1 MKNWKYIKAERK
13 KIKKQIKKNKN
24 EKNRN
29 NKIIKSNTNEKENN
43 CGKFMVINN
52 LNINNSKYYDNSIN
66 IKSNHKKMTENEDKN
81 IKIEK
86 NIKKHSNPRRNFA
99 NFGIIHIKNKSN
111 NESNYDKND
120 NIKNDSRFKLKNQ
133 IKKKGKVNPR
143 NAARKNKIKI
153 NFDDEK
159 LKKILTKTKIIMQL
173 NEEEINILPYKTSLK
188 NDKRSYCEYYFSLLK
203 TKHNFI
209 FTFFNNTDYN
219 LKIVK
224 IDLFLLNFCI
234 SYGVNVLFF
243 NDNTMH
249 KIHED
254 EGDFNFIYQLPQI
267 IYSSLISSV
276 IYAFL
281 KKLALSQYSILDY
294 KHLKK
299 KKDNIISIEEKEK
312 NLISSIKMKII
323 LYFIFSTILLLCF
336 WYYIS
341 MFCAIYANTQL
352 HLIKDTLIS
361 YGLSMIYPF
370 GIYLLPGIFR
380 IPSLSNSKNKK
391 KYLYKISQI
400 LQMI

>member
-1 MKNWKYIKAERK
+1 MFVHHESENHKYDDYLIN
-13 KIKKQIKKNKN
+13 KKN
-24 EKNRN
+24 
-29 NKIIKSNTNEKENN
+29 
-43 CGKFMVINN
+43 
-52 LNINNSKYYDNSIN
+52 D
-66 IKSNHKKMTENEDKN
+66 
-81 IKIEK
+81 
-86 NIKKHSNPRRNFA
+86 
-99 NFGIIHIKNKSN
+99 GIIHFNNTNNNK
-111 NESNYDKND
+111 SNYDKDD
-120 NIKNDSRFKLKNQ
+120 NINNDSGFRKKNQ
-133 IKKKGKVNPR
+133 NKMEININSR
-143 NAARKNKIKI
+143 NTTRKNKIKI
-153 NFDDEK
+153 NSNNTK
-159 LKKILTKTKIIMQL
+159 VKKILAKTKIIMKL
-173 NEEEINILPYKTSLK
+173 NEEELNLLSYKTALK
-188 NDKRSYCEYYFSLLK
+188 RDKRNYCEYYFSLLK

-219 LKIVK
+219 VKIVK

-281 KKLALSQYSILDY
+281 NKLALSQNSILDY

-299 KKDNIISIEEKEK
+299 KKDNIILIEEKEK
-312 NLISSIKMKII
+312 NLISRIKMKII

-391 KYLYKISQI
+391 KYLYQISQI